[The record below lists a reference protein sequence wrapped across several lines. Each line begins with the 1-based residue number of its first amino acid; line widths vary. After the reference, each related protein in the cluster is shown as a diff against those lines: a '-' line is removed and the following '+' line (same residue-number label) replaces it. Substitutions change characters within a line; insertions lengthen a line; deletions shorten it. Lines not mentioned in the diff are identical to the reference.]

1 MVIQV
6 WRFWDFVYTN
16 NSNPIEDWYQ
26 NDLSDESRFDF
37 DNLLKNICQIENHLE
52 WGCFRGMMKGKL
64 REQRIWELGFVSD
77 SRQYRLLGIFGPMR
91 RNVVLLVG
99 YYHKQKVYTPA
110 DALNSAYI
118 RSKALSEGR
127 TTYHE
132 RKIRIDQ

>member
-1 MVIQV
+1 MIQV
-6 WRFWDFVYTN
+6 WRFWDFAYTN

-26 NDLSDESRFDF
+26 NDLSDESKFDF
-37 DNLLKNICQIENHLE
+37 DNLLKNICQIKNHLE
-52 WGCFRGMMKGKL
+52 WGSFRGIMKGEL

-77 SRQYRLLGIFGPMR
+77 SRQYRLLGKFSPG

-99 YYHKQKVYTPA
+99 CYHKQKVYTPA
-110 DALNSAYI
+110 DALRSACI

-127 TTYHE
+127 ATYHE